1 MKSFSFIILFIL
13 YAVCSQGGNIN
24 SIQKFFSG
32 TNKVFHI
39 KKQYDLK
46 GDTLYIPE
54 KSTLSFEGGSIENG
68 TVMGPYGKKI
78 YVKGQYKYK
87 NANYYGEFFA
97 TDGSQ
102 LTYRLD
108 KIKRPFKLYQ
118 PLMMWGN
125 LKKGI
130 EANHL
135 NGSQGVFLVYHL
147 RNIYN
152 GVTKDSVSLYEPDL
166 YNSKDN
172 DKDIVDKIVKPLIES
187 RVNVIGLMFHC
198 ESEWDDQYYSNALAT
213 NYNKYIT
220 HKVELLK
227 KYFPNMKIIYISN
240 EQPWFTASISHPRPS
255 KFFYKEGWTTCLN
268 DLAIRL
274 HSIGMK
280 VGFKFAGLGD
290 GINSL
295 KAMNKAL
302 IRNVDYFSVNFYPY
316 SGTVDKQDLYNEKKI
331 AGYVDQF
338 KEYIE
343 LLKVNGKSSNIT
355 ITETGILPYRESLP
369 SPAQY
374 KERAHYDNGVMD
386 IHIRTIRM
394 ILSRLP
400 YKIDFI
406 NYWFSDQLDKVTTRE
421 TLKRIYDGYLT

>member
-1 MKSFSFIILFIL
+1 MKILSFLLFFLL
-13 YAVCSQGGNIN
+13 YAICSFGGNIN
-24 SIQKFFSG
+24 NIQNFFSG
-32 TNKVFHI
+32 NGKVFHI

-68 TVMGPYGKKI
+68 IVMGPYGKKI
-78 YVKGQYKYK
+78 YIKGQYKYK
-87 NANYYGEFFA
+87 NANYYGEFF
-97 TDGSQ
+97 TTGGSQ
-102 LTYRLD
+102 LTYCLD
-108 KIKRPFKLYQ
+108 EIKRPFKLYQ
-118 PLMMWGN
+118 PLMMWN
-125 LKKGI
+125 SIKKGI

-135 NGSQGVFLVYHL
+135 NGTQGVFLVYHL

-152 GVTKDSVSLYEPDL
+152 GVTKDSVSLCEPDL

-172 DKDIVDKIVKPLIES
+172 DKEIVEKIVRPLIQS
-187 RVNVIGLMFHC
+187 RVNVVGLMFHC
-198 ESEWDDQYYSNALAT
+198 EGDWDDQYYSNKLAA
-213 NYNKYIT
+213 NYNNYIT

-240 EQPWFTASISHPRPS
+240 EQPWFTVSINHPQPS
-255 KFFYKEGWTTCLN
+255 KLFYKEGWTTCLN
-268 DLAIRL
+268 DLVIRL
-274 HSIGMK
+274 HSMGMK

-302 IRNVDYFSVNFYPY
+302 IRNVDYFSINFYPY
-316 SGTVDKQDLYNEKKI
+316 SGTVDKQDLFNEKKI
-331 AGYVDQF
+331 AGYVDQI

-343 LLKVNGKSSNIT
+343 LLKANGKSSNIT

-374 KERAHYDNGVMD
+374 KERANYDNDVMD
-386 IHIRTIRM
+386 IHIKMIRM
-394 ILSRLP
+394 ILNRLP
-400 YKIDFI
+400 YKVDFI
-406 NYWFSDQLDKVTTRE
+406 NYWFSDQLDKLTTKE
-421 TLKRIYDGYLT
+421 TLKRIYNGYLK